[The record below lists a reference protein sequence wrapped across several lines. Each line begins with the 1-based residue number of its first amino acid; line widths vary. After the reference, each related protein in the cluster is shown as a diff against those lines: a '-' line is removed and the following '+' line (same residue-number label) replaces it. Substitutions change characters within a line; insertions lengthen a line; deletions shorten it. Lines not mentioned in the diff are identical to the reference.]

1 MDNPA
6 TRLPAAVATD
16 NGQPTPPSST
26 STTAG
31 LEQSAWTAQEKRV
44 LQSARYK
51 QLQSCAGNMAFE
63 LGCLE
68 RQIIAA
74 VAPEKSLSYV
84 VGRIQEIYDEIRKTK
99 CDMIQGAPA
108 LRIGKQKCTNA
119 NCDNE
124 DPNEFIP
131 SRGGAVACR
140 RCGDCQSDYVIH
152 EGEMYRNF
160 TGEEDRS
167 HHGPV
172 LNPLYS
178 ASYNLGTQFTGLRGQ
193 KRNTGRETDFS
204 VSNIGR
210 DAAAVGGTLATRVEY
225 KDDQKSK
232 AFRIMREQ
240 GANLALHG
248 LVRKKSSELFAAY
261 RDARDRLYDFDAVVA
276 ACLIAAHLEVL
287 VEEGSDGSRATFSFA
302 CPACGVAGFTAKR
315 DADKH
320 CVVSMGPS
328 YSSSGGSGGGASS
341 CSGAELPGLS
351 GMGSEGEGEG
361 GVLGTRKA
369 SSNVA
374 VDPEIHKLNLAE
386 TRRLLLWVSQG
397 APYQVTAV
405 DGICKGLQA
414 ELKSLAAKGN
424 DSDDEEE
431 QGVEGEKLGWNTSGK
446 MERESEYKAG
456 QLLIMASLKVLTGWC
471 GNDQEA
477 GRLFH
482 DYLQGVK
489 KRKSERDA
497 LREEKE
503 QDRKRRRQH
512 EEKPIFQE
520 LAFPCKI
527 NGGNSSSSSS
537 IGRSSNSNF
546 GGEQQHASP

>member
-1 MDNPA
+1 MEPPA
-6 TRLPAAVATD
+6 PRPPAAVATND
-16 NGQPTPPSST
+16 VQPAPPPSS
-26 STTAG
+26 SRTAG

-44 LQSARYK
+44 LESARYK
-51 QLQSCAGNMAFE
+51 QLQSYAGNTAFE

-108 LRIGKQKCTNA
+108 LRMGKQKCTNA

-210 DAAAVGGTLATRVEY
+210 DAAAVGGALATRVEY

-287 VEEGSDGSRATFSFA
+287 VEEGSDGSRATFAFA
-302 CPACGVAGFTAKR
+302 CPACGLTGFTAKR

-320 CVVSMGPS
+320 CVVSRGGS
-328 YSSSGGSGGGASS
+328 YSSSSSGGASS
-341 CSGAELPGLS
+341 SSGEGLPGLS
-351 GMGSEGEGEG
+351 GMGSEGEGVG
-361 GVLGTRKA
+361 GVLGTRKT
-369 SSNVA
+369 SSEVGE
-374 VDPEIHKLNLAE
+374 DPEVYKLNLAE

-405 DGICKGLQA
+405 DGICEGLQA
-414 ELKSLAAKGN
+414 ELKSLAGKGN
-424 DSDDEEE
+424 DSEDEDEEE
-431 QGVEGEKLGWNTSGK
+431 VEREEMGWNTSGK
-446 MERESEYKAG
+446 MERESDYKAG

>member
-1 MDNPA
+1 MDPPA
-6 TRLPAAVATD
+6 PR
-16 NGQPTPPSST
+16 PPSSHNAAAEDGHAAPPTAT
-26 STTAG
+26 STSAG

-44 LQSARYK
+44 LESARYK
-51 QLQSCAGNMAFE
+51 QLQSYAGNAAFE
-63 LGCLE
+63 PGCLE
-68 RQIIAA
+68 RQIVAA
-74 VAPEKSLSYV
+74 VVPEKSLSHV

-108 LRIGKQKCTNA
+108 LRMAKQKCTNA

-210 DAAAVGGTLATRVEY
+210 DPAAVGGALATRVEY

-248 LVRKKSSELFAAY
+248 LVRQKSAELFAAY

-287 VEEGSDGSRATFSFA
+287 VEEGSDGSRAVFAFA
-302 CPACGVAGFTAKR
+302 CPACGLAGFTAKR

-320 CVVSMGPS
+320 CVVSIGPS
-328 YSSSGGSGGGASS
+328 TSGSSSSGGGASS
-341 CSGAELPGLS
+341 SSSGGQLGSS
-351 GMGSEGEGEG
+351 GMGSGGEG
-361 GVLGTRKA
+361 GGGRVLGTRKT
-369 SSNVA
+369 SSEVA
-374 VDPEIHKLNLAE
+374 VDPEVHKMSLAE

-414 ELKSLAAKGN
+414 DLKSLAGKGS
-424 DSDDEEE
+424 DSDDDEEE
-431 QGVEGEKLGWNTSGK
+431 EAAGGDTPGK
-446 MERESEYKAG
+446 MERESDYKAG
-456 QLLIMASLKVLTGWC
+456 QLLVMASLKVLTGWC

-497 LREEKE
+497 LREEEE

-520 LAFPCKI
+520 LAFPGKS
-527 NGGNSSSSSS
+527 NSGSSSSSS
-537 IGRSSNSNF
+537 NNSNAF
-546 GGEQQHASP
+546 GGQQHASS

>member
-1 MDNPA
+1 MDPPA
-6 TRLPAAVATD
+6 PRPPAASSPTAAAAAAAED
-16 NGQPTPPSST
+16 GQPAPPTST
-26 STTAG
+26 SNTAG

-44 LQSARYK
+44 LESARYK
-51 QLQSCAGNMAFE
+51 QLQSYAGNAAFE
-63 LGCLE
+63 PGCLE
-68 RQIIAA
+68 RQIVAA
-74 VAPEKSLSYV
+74 VVPEKSLPHV
-84 VGRIQEIYDEIRKTK
+84 VGRIQEIYDEIRRTK

-108 LRIGKQKCTNA
+108 LRMAKQKCTNV

-204 VSNIGR
+204 VSNISR
-210 DAAAVGGTLATRVEY
+210 DAAAVGGALATRVEY

-248 LVRKKSSELFAAY
+248 LVRKKSAELFAAY

-287 VEEGSDGSRATFSFA
+287 VEEGSDGSRGVFSFA
-302 CPACGVAGFTAKR
+302 CPACGQAGFTAKR

-320 CVVSMGPS
+320 CVVSIGPS
-328 YSSSGGSGGGASS
+328 NSGSSSSGGGASS
-341 CSGAELPGLS
+341 SSSGGQPGLS
-351 GMGSEGEGEG
+351 GMGSGGEG
-361 GVLGTRKA
+361 GGGGGGVSGTRKT
-369 SSNVA
+369 SSEVA
-374 VDPEIHKLNLAE
+374 VDPEVHKMSLAE

-397 APYQVTAV
+397 APYQVPAV
-405 DGICKGLQA
+405 DGIYRGLQA
-414 ELKSLAAKGN
+414 ELKSLAGKGS
-424 DSDDEEE
+424 DSDKEEE
-431 QGVEGEKLGWNTSGK
+431 EEEVEEEEAAGGDTPGK

-497 LREEKE
+497 LREEEE

-520 LAFPCKI
+520 LAFPGK
-527 NGGNSSSSSS
+527 GNSGSSSSSS
-537 IGRSSNSNF
+537 SN
-546 GGEQQHASP
+546 